1 MLCKVEC
8 DAYRLGD
15 VYTGYFERHFD
26 ITRVCSFWPSSLACD
41 LASGRL
47 PRQLFCRSLARADTD
62 PGTVYVHLRLGDVL
76 DWDVY
81 RPRVGTYVIPARHY
95 NRTRLPPGVRRAAI
109 VGNPWYRTRM
119 TGHGR
124 SEAYASEVAAAL
136 RARGL
141 AVSMPARSE
150 KNASAAADDDFRTLV
165 FATHAILG
173 RGSFAALAT
182 RCRRELSI
190 RSSTPAESRSAPS
203 AQKIY

>member
-1 MLCKVEC
+1 MPCKVDC

-26 ITRVCSFWPSSLACD
+26 IARVCSFWPSSLACD
-41 LASGRL
+41 LASGRV
-47 PRQLFCRSLARADTD
+47 PRQLFCRSLARAVTD

-81 RPRVGTYVIPARHY
+81 RPRVGTYVIPVRHY

-124 SEAYASEVAAAL
+124 AAPRPRRVHAGAEQKKRVRRRRRRLPDARLRDPRDLGPRQLRRPRDAL
-136 RARGL
+136 QKGAGACLRL
-141 AVSMPARSE
+141 FE
-150 KNASAAADDDFRTLV
+150 
-165 FATHAILG
+165 
-173 RGSFAALAT
+173 
-182 RCRRELSI
+182 RCLRLLYLLRLL
-190 RSSTPAESRSAPS
+190 
-203 AQKIY
+203 